1 MSQQLDFL
9 QDNYTTVKAIFIK
22 DLSIF
27 DITNQSLDSI
37 LAEQKSEA
45 FREYRYKA
53 DTRLNLAKGD
63 LAVVHANNGLTIV
76 QISHVDAMPQLE
88 LSANFNYKWVIDKID
103 LTSFKARLNEE
114 QALKQLLAKLAHVE
128 QQKQL
133 LERIEI
139 ASQSD
144 DELAKLWQQLK
155 HASEHPLQ

>member
-9 QDNYTTVKAIFIK
+9 QDNYTTIKAIFIK

-63 LAVVHANNGLTIV
+63 LAVVHAINGLTIV

-88 LSANFNYKWVIDKID
+88 LSANFNYKWMIDKID
-103 LTSFKARLNEE
+103 LTSFKARLNE
-114 QALKQLLAKLAHVE
+114 
-128 QQKQL
+128 
-133 LERIEI
+133 
-139 ASQSD
+139 
-144 DELAKLWQQLK
+144 
-155 HASEHPLQ
+155 